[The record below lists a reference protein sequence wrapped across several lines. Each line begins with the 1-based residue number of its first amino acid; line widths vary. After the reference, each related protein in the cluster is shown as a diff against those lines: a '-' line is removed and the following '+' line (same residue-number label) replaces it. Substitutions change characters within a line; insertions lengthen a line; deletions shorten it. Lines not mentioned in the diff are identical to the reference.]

1 MEEEF
6 TLSEDQTSDD
16 VFVPDNNVFT
26 LSEDQT
32 SDDVFVPE
40 DDQQFLEGSLIR
52 ELGEGIASGVIGI
65 GEGVI
70 GLGGTLLDLGGE
82 TNYADRVYQ
91 AGQDLRDAAGIDP
104 EGIVGKG
111 AEVITQFVVPGVGV
125 ASKVG
130 KGARLARSKL
140 IGPKQPLTKKQ
151 KFNQAGKELAA
162 LTGTEFVV
170 SGDDTTTIGD

>member
-32 SDDVFVPE
+32 SDGAFIPE

-70 GLGGTLLDLGGE
+70 GLGGTLLDLCGR
-82 TNYADRVYQ
+82 N
-91 AGQDLRDAAGIDP
+91 
-104 EGIVGKG
+104 
-111 AEVITQFVVPGVGV
+111 
-125 ASKVG
+125 
-130 KGARLARSKL
+130 
-140 IGPKQPLTKKQ
+140 
-151 KFNQAGKELAA
+151 
-162 LTGTEFVV
+162 
-170 SGDDTTTIGD
+170 